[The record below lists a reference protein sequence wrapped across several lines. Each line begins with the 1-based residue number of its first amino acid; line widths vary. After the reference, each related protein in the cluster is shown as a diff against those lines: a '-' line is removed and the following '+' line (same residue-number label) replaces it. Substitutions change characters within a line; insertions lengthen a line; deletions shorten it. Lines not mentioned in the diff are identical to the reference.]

1 VWFHIN
7 VMQRLDSQTVT
18 LVRSQTLQIRQA
30 VLLTFC
36 TAVPEQ
42 CWWRLRHLSAKEW
55 QRLLY
60 WLDTSGLALYFL
72 DRIMELGQSEMFP
85 VEVLLRL
92 QQNLEDN
99 KARTAAMI
107 AESTEIHRSFQCAG
121 LSYATLK
128 GFSLWPQSVHKL
140 TLRSQLDL
148 DFLIAE
154 QSAARARQILEA
166 RGYRLRS
173 ISGRTW
179 EFTTD
184 YDSAHTMKDLY
195 KATQPRSVEL
205 HIETGSSSDSLLQ
218 HVEKVTFNG
227 SCMPMLA
234 PVDLFLGQVLHVYKH
249 LSSDF
254 SRTAHVIEFRRHVL
268 ARFID
273 DDFWKAL
280 RARAEGDPK
289 ATTALG
295 FVTMLV
301 THVMGDFAPQALTGW
316 TVESLPLPARLWIE
330 LYGAEALLA
339 SFPGSK
345 LHLLLQK
352 EMQAVGIPAKRS
364 LRQTLLPNRWP
375 PAIALGTPDEHF
387 PARIR
392 RYRRQMQFILF
403 RLRFHTFEGIRY
415 LCEAVRWRKYINERR
430 PFDRVDVSTRQTHDN
445 CLTEP

>member
-1 VWFHIN
+1 MH
-7 VMQRLDSQTVT
+7 RLDSQTVMPVLSRT
-18 LVRSQTLQIRQA
+18 RQMRQA

-36 TAVPEQ
+36 TPVPDQ
-42 CWWRLRHLSAKEW
+42 CGRLRHLSAKEW

-72 DRIMELGQSEMFP
+72 DRITELGQSEMFP
-85 VEVLLRL
+85 VEVLSRL

-99 KARTAAMI
+99 KARTEAMI

-128 GFSLWPQSVHKL
+128 GFSLWPHSVQNL

-154 QSAARARQILEA
+154 ESAARARQILEA
-166 RGYRLRS
+166 RGYRLRA
-173 ISGRTW
+173 ISDRTW
-179 EFTTD
+179 EFKTD
-184 YDSAHTMKDLY
+184 HDSAHTLKDLY
-195 KATQPRSVEL
+195 KATQQRSVEL
-205 HIETGSSSDSLLQ
+205 HIETGGLSGSLLQ
-218 HVEKVTFNG
+218 CTEKLRFHG
-227 SCMPMLA
+227 SCMPVLA

-268 ARFID
+268 ARFND

-280 RARAEGDPK
+280 RARAEGEPK
-289 ATTALG
+289 ATMALG
-295 FVTMLV
+295 FVMLLV
-301 THVMGDFAPQALTGW
+301 THVMGDFAPQARTCW
-316 TVESLPLPARLWIE
+316 TVESLPPFARLWIE
-330 LYGAEALLA
+330 LYGAETLLA

-352 EMQAVGIPAKRS
+352 EMHRVGMPAKRS
-364 LRQTLLPNRWP
+364 LRQALLPNSWP
-375 PAIALGTPDEHF
+375 PAVALGTPDEHLY
-387 PARIR
+387 ARIR
-392 RYRRQMQFILF
+392 RYRRQIQFILF
-403 RLRFHTFEGIRY
+403 RLRFHCFEGIRY
-415 LCEAVRWRKYINERR
+415 LCEAVRWRKYMIERG
-430 PFDRVDVSTRQTHDN
+430 PWAMHASFDHLDVSTRQEHDN